1 MIIKGDNMKEVL
13 ISGAVRTPIGGLN
26 GSLAGISAVELGRI
40 SVSASLKRAGID
52 QAGVNEVIIGNV
64 LQAGLGQNPA
74 RQIAVGCGIPLQVPA
89 FTVNQVCGSGLKAI
103 DLARRSIL
111 LGEAEVV
118 IAGGIE
124 SMSNAPYI
132 LPALRQGAR
141 LGECIA
147 KDTAV
152 SDGLTD
158 VFGQYHMG
166 VTAENV
172 AAKYGITREAQDSFA
187 LESQQ
192 RYASAHRKDIFKA
205 EIVPVTIKQRKSEIV
220 IENDEHPRPDTTIEA
235 LTKLRPAFKPDG
247 TVTAGN
253 ASGIND
259 GAASVVIMNGD
270 RDADRAQCV
279 RIKDVVC
286 AGCEPELMGMGPVA
300 AVNMLLARQRMNIRD
315 IELWELNEA
324 FAAQSLAVL
333 HELCLDP
340 AKVNVN
346 GGAIA
351 IGHPIGASGTR
362 IVVSLIHQMKRQ
374 NAGLGIAS
382 LCVGGGMGLA
392 ILLENI

>member
-1 MIIKGDNMKEVL
+1 MIMKK
-13 ISGAVRTPIGGLN
+13 IFIGGAVRTPIGALN
-26 GSLAGISAVELGRI
+26 GLLSGISAVELGKT
-40 SVSASLKRAGID
+40 SVTASLKRSGVD
-52 QAGVNEVIIGNV
+52 RSDVNEVIIGNV
-64 LQAGLGQNPA
+64 LQAGMGQNPA
-74 RQIAVGCGIPLQVPA
+74 RQIAIGCGIPKHVPA
-89 FTVNQVCGSGLKAI
+89 YTVNQVCGSGLKAI
-103 DLARRSIL
+103 DLAWRSVL
-111 LGEAEVV
+111 LNEAAIV

-141 LGECIA
+141 LGECVA

-166 VTAENV
+166 VTAENIAV
-172 AAKYGITREAQDSFA
+172 KYGITREAQDRFA
-187 LESQQ
+187 VESQR
-192 RYASAHRKDIFKA
+192 RYAGALKGNIFKD
-205 EIVPVTIKQRKSEIV
+205 EIVPVTVKQRKSEMTV
-220 IENDEHPRPDTTIEA
+220 EQDEHPRPETTFEA
-235 LTKLRPAFKPDG
+235 LSKLRPAFKPDG

-259 GAASVVIMNGD
+259 GAASMVIFDGERKTD
-270 RDADRAQCV
+270 ISQCV
-279 RIKDVVC
+279 RIKDIVC
-286 AGCEPELMGMGPVA
+286 VGCEPELMGMGPVG
-300 AVNMLLARQRMNIRD
+300 AVNMLLSRQGLNIGD
-315 IELWELNEA
+315 IDLWELNEA

-333 HELCLDP
+333 NELRIDQ

>member
-1 MIIKGDNMKEVL
+1 MKK
-13 ISGAVRTPIGGLN
+13 IFIGGAVRTPIGALN
-26 GSLAGISAVELGRI
+26 GLLSGISAVELGKT
-40 SVSASLKRAGID
+40 SVTASLKRSGVD
-52 QAGVNEVIIGNV
+52 RSDVNEVIIGNV
-64 LQAGLGQNPA
+64 LQAGMGQNPA
-74 RQIAVGCGIPLQVPA
+74 RQIAIGCGIPKHVPA
-89 FTVNQVCGSGLKAI
+89 YTVNQVCGSGLKAI
-103 DLARRSIL
+103 DLAWRSVL
-111 LGEAEVV
+111 LNEAAIV

-141 LGECIA
+141 LGECVA

-166 VTAENV
+166 VTAENIAV
-172 AAKYGITREAQDSFA
+172 KYGITREAQDRFA
-187 LESQQ
+187 VESQR
-192 RYASAHRKDIFKA
+192 RYAGALKGNIFKD
-205 EIVPVTIKQRKSEIV
+205 EIVPVTVKQRKSEMTV
-220 IENDEHPRPDTTIEA
+220 EQDEHPRPETTFEA
-235 LTKLRPAFKPDG
+235 LSKLRPAFKPDG

-259 GAASVVIMNGD
+259 GAASMVIFDGERKTD
-270 RDADRAQCV
+270 ISQCV
-279 RIKDVVC
+279 RIKDIVC
-286 AGCEPELMGMGPVA
+286 VGCEPELMGMGPVG
-300 AVNMLLARQRMNIRD
+300 AVNMLLSRQGLNIGD
-315 IELWELNEA
+315 IDLWELNEA
-324 FAAQSLAVL
+324 FAAQLLAVL
-333 HELCLDP
+333 NELRIDQ

>member
-1 MIIKGDNMKEVL
+1 MREVL
-13 ISGAVRTPIGGLN
+13 IGGAVRTPIGALN
-26 GSLAGISAVELGRI
+26 GSLSGVSAVELGKT
-40 SVSASLKRAGID
+40 SVTASLRRAGVERAD
-52 QAGVNEVIIGNV
+52 VNEVIIGNV
-64 LQAGLGQNPA
+64 LQAGIGQNPA
-74 RQIAVGCGIPLQVPA
+74 RQIAVGCGIPKHVPA
-89 FTVNQVCGSGLKAI
+89 YTVNQVCGSGLKAI

-111 LGEAEVV
+111 LKESAIV

-141 LGECIA
+141 LGECVA

-158 VFGQYHMG
+158 AFGQYHMG
-166 VTAENV
+166 VTAENIAV
-172 AAKYGITREAQDSFA
+172 KYGITREAQDRFA
-187 LESQQ
+187 VESQR
-192 RYASAHRKDIFKA
+192 RYAGALKGNIFKD
-205 EIVPVTIKQRKSEIV
+205 EIAPVTVKQRKGEITV
-220 IENDEHPRPDTTIEA
+220 EQDEHPRPETTFEA
-235 LTKLRPAFKPDG
+235 LSKLRPAFKPDG

-259 GAASVVIMNGD
+259 GAASVVIFDGERN
-270 RDADRAQCV
+270 ADKSQCV
-279 RIKDVVC
+279 RIKDIVC
-286 AGCEPELMGMGPVA
+286 VGCEPELMGMGPVG
-300 AVNMLLARQRMNIRD
+300 AVNMLLSRQGLNIGD
-315 IELWELNEA
+315 IDLWELNEA

-333 HELCLDP
+333 NELRIDP

-374 NAGLGIAS
+374 NAGLGVAS

>member
-1 MIIKGDNMKEVL
+1 MRDVL
-13 ISGAVRTPIGGLN
+13 ISGAFRTPIGDLN
-26 GSLAGISAVELGRI
+26 GSLAGISAVELGKF
-40 SVSASLKRAGID
+40 SVMASLKKAGID
-52 QAGVNEVIIGNV
+52 QAEVDEVIIGNV
-64 LQAGLGQNPA
+64 LQAGQGQNPA
-74 RQIAVGCGIPLQVPA
+74 RQIAIGCGIPQRVPS

-111 LGEAEVV
+111 LNEAEIV

-147 KDTAV
+147 RDTAV

-166 VTAENV
+166 ITAENV
-172 AAKYGITREAQDSFA
+172 AMKYGITREAQDHFA

-192 RYASAHRKDIFKA
+192 RYAAAHNRGIFKA
-205 EIVPVTIKQRKSEIV
+205 EIVPVIIKQRKSEIV
-220 IENDEHPRPDTTIEA
+220 VEHDEHPRPDTTIEILA
-235 LTKLRPAFKPDG
+235 KLRPAFKPDG

-259 GAASVVIMNGD
+259 GASSIVVFNGD
-270 RDADRAQCV
+270 RNVDRSQCV
-279 RIKDVVC
+279 RIKDIVC
-286 AGCEPELMGMGPVA
+286 VGCEPELMGMGPVG
-300 AVNMLLARQRMNIRD
+300 AVNMLLARQGMNIND
-315 IELWELNEA
+315 IDVWELNEA

-351 IGHPIGASGTR
+351 LGHPIGASGTR

-374 NAGLGIAS
+374 NAGLGVAS

>member
-1 MIIKGDNMKEVL
+1 MKEVL
-13 ISGAVRTPIGGLN
+13 ICGAVRTPIGDLN
-26 GSLAGISAVELGRI
+26 GSLAGVSAVELGKT
-40 SVSASLKRAGID
+40 SAAESLKRAGVNPSE
-52 QAGVNEVIIGNV
+52 VNEVIIGNV
-64 LQAGLGQNPA
+64 LQAGMGQNPA
-74 RQIAVGCGIPLQVPA
+74 RQIAIGCGIPQTVPS
-89 FTVNQVCGSGLKAI
+89 FTANQVCGSGLKAI
-103 DLARRSIL
+103 DLARRSVL
-111 LGEAEVV
+111 LGEAEAVL
-118 IAGGIE
+118 AGGIE

-147 KDTAV
+147 RDTVV

-158 VFGQYHMG
+158 VFGQCHMG
-166 VTAENV
+166 ITAENIAV
-172 AAKYGITREAQDSFA
+172 KYGITREAQDSFA

-192 RYASAHRKDIFKA
+192 RYAAARQKNIFKD
-205 EIVPVTIKQRKSEIV
+205 EIIPVVIRQRKGEV
-220 IENDEHPRPDTTIEA
+220 VVEHDEHPRPDTTIGT
-235 LTKLRPAFKPDG
+235 LSKLRPAFKPDG

-259 GAASVVIMNGD
+259 GAATVVVFSGD
-270 RDADRAQCV
+270 RGIADRSQCV
-279 RIKDVVC
+279 RIRDIACV
-286 AGCEPELMGMGPVA
+286 GCEPELMGIGPVG
-300 AVNMLLARQRMNIRD
+300 AVNRLLARQQMSIDNID
-315 IELWELNEA
+315 VWELNEA

-333 HELCLDP
+333 NELHINP

-351 IGHPIGASGTR
+351 IGHPIGASGAR

-382 LCVGGGMGLA
+382 LCIGGGMGLA